1 MKRICPHCQ
10 KSSEPGR
17 YDRIVPVVI
26 LLTSFNRAELLK
38 KTVDLI
44 NERTFYPYRIIAI
57 DNASTDGSVGILKAA
72 KVQGKIFDHIL
83 LEENIGQSK
92 ALNIGFADIQKWE
105 NGDGRP
111 TRPSNDFF
119 ITTNDDIYPPMLG
132 QKNCWL
138 RRMITLLEKNEPE
151 YGGLCMRIQRTART
165 DIDETKDVIP
175 CYKGFPSVFRLMRR
189 SDYEKLGD
197 RPFGRLLK
205 WDSNT
210 SGDKFR
216 YEINKKFG
224 FTTHIYADHAG
235 YMGENR
241 GYPKGFIDYHTYAA
255 NKTNIQNEKPY
266 ADIDPLT
273 NVPTKINHLVDKA
286 EHDLREAN
294 KK

>member
-1 MKRICPHCQ
+1 
-10 KSSEPGR
+10 
-17 YDRIVPVVI
+17 
-26 LLTSFNRAELLK
+26 
-38 KTVDLI
+38 
-44 NERTFYPYRIIAI
+44 
-57 DNASTDGSVGILKAA
+57 
-72 KVQGKIFDHIL
+72 
-83 LEENIGQSK
+83 
-92 ALNIGFADIQKWE
+92 
-105 NGDGRP
+105 
-111 TRPSNDFF
+111 
-119 ITTNDDIYPPMLG
+119 
-132 QKNCWL
+132 
-138 RRMITLLEKNEPE
+138 MITLLKKNEPE

-165 DIDETKDVIP
+165 EIDETKEIIP
-175 CYKGFPSVFRLMRR
+175 CYKGFPSVFRLMKR

-210 SGDKFR
+210 SGDKFK
-216 YEINKKFG
+216 YEIKKKFG

-241 GYPKGFIDYHTYAA
+241 GYAKGFTDYHTFAA

-273 NVPTKINHLVDKA
+273 NVPIKINHLVDKA